1 MTHRVPCHSSHPEP
15 CPRTR
20 PRDDARPGNPAERS
34 PSPCES
40 HGHVQGFLT
49 AQKHDNHAGRDG
61 LFNQGSELPC
71 ICSPPRRHS
80 TTDARWIVAESDYVL
95 LNENI
100 GTRRA
105 WRQGDGRLGEGL
117 NEACFRF
124 RPESGQKPKGSVSG
138 TSTKPGRQR
147 QELSLQ
153 CRTHSA
159 NSSRQASGDAL
170 PHPQKDRP
178 ISLSRRHFP
187 AITWGKQTEHFL
199 Y

>member
-1 MTHRVPCHSSHPEP
+1 MAHSLASPMQMLQLRLTHRVPCHSSRPEP

-40 HGHVQGFLT
+40 HGRVQGFLT

-105 WRQGDGRLGEGL
+105 WRQGDGCLGEGL

-124 RPESGQKPKGSVSG
+124 RPESGQKLKGSVSG
-138 TSTKPGRQR
+138 TSTKPGEAKTGAWPSVQNS
-147 QELSLQ
+147 QCQLLQ
-153 CRTHSA
+153 AGLGRC
-159 NSSRQASGDAL
+159 SSTSTERP
-170 PHPQKDRP
+170 PH
-178 ISLSRRHFP
+178 LTF
-187 AITWGKQTEHFL
+187 
-199 Y
+199 